1 MDILGTVQ
9 NKTHITLFDLADK
22 LVLVGVVVVVVVVI
36 IFGVEEE
43 IKVDDD
49 DEEEEEEFIEDISI
63 GCAGGVI
70 VKSVESIRITGG
82 GGVNKLVVIVV
93 VEVRSM
99 GDDTV
104 SR

>member
-22 LVLVGVVVVVVVVI
+22 LVLVGVVDVVVVVI
-36 IFGVEEE
+36 IVGVEEE

-49 DEEEEEEFIEDISI
+49 DEEEGEFIEDILI

-99 GDDTV
+99 GEEPI